1 VIKIKNKFKQSILA
15 LIVIGVIMI
24 IVVPLSTTL
33 LDILLIVS
41 ITFSLI
47 ILLTTLYVKEPLQF
61 SIFPMLLLITTLFRL
76 ALNISST
83 RIILS
88 EGGIAGK
95 VITAFGNIVVQGN
108 IVVGL
113 VIYLIIMIIQ
123 FIVITKG
130 AERVSEVAARF
141 TLDSMPGKQ
150 MAIDADLNAG
160 LINEKEAKERRKKI
174 EYQADFYGSMDGAT
188 KFVKGDAIA
197 GIIITLIN
205 LVGGIVIGLTSEGMD
220 FSQVLEVYSL
230 ATVGDGLVSQIPSL
244 MISTATGI
252 VATRS
257 SSDQDL
263 NEQFSHQL
271 FSDYKVLFITGGAL
285 LLLSIVPGFPGFF
298 LVTIGGLLLALGYAI
313 YKKTKVVPENEHE
326 KEEIQARTEREPVKT
341 NIMELLNVDPIKIEL
356 GYSLIPF
363 IDESQGGDLLERMIT
378 IRNQFAGNM
387 GIVIPV
393 VRFRD
398 NLSLKSNEYSIMI
411 RNNVIEKGVVLADY
425 MLAMS
430 SSSVEEDDLEG
441 IDTKDPA
448 YGMSAK
454 WITKDMQDKAQ
465 MLGYTVISPSS
476 VIATHISKVIKK
488 HAYEIIGRQDIQKL
502 VDNLKERQSVLVEE
516 VIGKTV
522 SIGQLHKVVIG
533 LLKEGIPVKSL
544 DVIVETLGDYA
555 KTTKDI
561 NVLIEYVR
569 QALKR
574 EITQIY
580 APNGRIDV
588 ITVNHDIEDMV
599 TKSIRST
606 ESGGYLALEPDK
618 IKHIIK
624 AANESINKAITANI
638 DAVILTS
645 PIVRIYFTEIIHQI
659 DENIDVLSYNEI
671 ENKVKIQIIGSISLQ

>member
-1 VIKIKNKFKQSILA
+1 MNIKNKFKQSILA
-15 LIVIGVIMI
+15 FIVIGIIII

-33 LDILLIVS
+33 LDILLIVN
-41 ITFSLI
+41 ITISLM
-47 ILLTTLYVKEPLQF
+47 ILLTTLYIKEPLKF

-83 RIILS
+83 RIILN
-88 EGGIAGK
+88 EGGVAGK
-95 VITAFGNIVVQGN
+95 VITAFGNFVVQGN

-113 VIYLIIMIIQ
+113 IIYLIIMIIQ

-160 LINEKEAKERRKKI
+160 LIDEKEAKERRKKI

-205 LVGGIVIGLTSEGMD
+205 LIGGIVIGLTSEGMD
-220 FSQVLEVYSL
+220 FAQVIAVYSL
-230 ATVGDGLVSQIPSL
+230 VTVGDGLVSQLPSL

-257 SSDQDL
+257 SGDQDL
-263 NEQFSHQL
+263 NEQFTIQL
-271 FSDYKVLFITGGAL
+271 FSDYKVLFVSGIAL
-285 LLLSIVPGFPGFF
+285 LILSIVPGFPTFF
-298 LVTIGGLLLALGYAI
+298 LIVIGGSLMLLGYSI
-313 YKKTKVVPENEHE
+313 YKNIKGKAEPMLQQEELETK
-326 KEEIQARTEREPVKT
+326 REREPAKT
-341 NIMELLNVDPIKIEL
+341 NIMELLNIDPIKIEL
-356 GYSLIPF
+356 GYSLIPL

-378 IRNQFAGNM
+378 IRNQFAANM

-398 NLSLKSNEYSIMI
+398 NLSLKSNEYAIMI
-411 RNNVIEKGVVLADY
+411 RNSVMEKGIVLADH
-425 MLAMS
+425 MLAMNS
-430 SSSVEEDDLEG
+430 QTVDDDALEG

-476 VIATHISKVIKK
+476 VIATHISKIVKK
-488 HAYEIIGRQDIQKL
+488 YSFEIIGRQDIQKL

-516 VIGKTV
+516 VMGKSVT
-522 SIGQLHKVVIG
+522 IGQLHKVLMG

-544 DVIVETLGDYA
+544 DIILETLGDYT
-555 KTTKDI
+555 KVTKDI
-561 NVLIEYVR
+561 NVLIEYSR

-574 EITQIY
+574 EISEIY
-580 APNGRIDV
+580 APLGIVDA
-588 ITVNHDIEDMV
+588 ITVHHDIEDMI
-599 TKSIRST
+599 TKGIRASDG
-606 ESGGYLALEPDK
+606 GGYLALEPEK
-618 IKHIIK
+618 IKSIIK
-624 AANESINKAITANI
+624 VANDAIKKAVSSGI
-638 DAVILTS
+638 DAIILTS
-645 PIVRIYFTEIIHQI
+645 PIVRIYLTEIIHQI
-659 DENIDVLSYNEI
+659 DESIDVLSYNEI
-671 ENKVKIQIIGSISLQ
+671 DNKVKIQIVGSIVLQ

>member
-1 VIKIKNKFKQSILA
+1 MIKIKSKFKQCILA
-15 LIVIGVIMI
+15 AIVIGIIVI

-33 LDILLIVS
+33 LDILLIIN
-41 ITFSLI
+41 ITFSLM
-47 ILLTTLYVKEPLQF
+47 ILLTTLYVKEPLNF

-76 ALNISST
+76 SLNISST
-83 RIILS
+83 RIILG
-88 EGGIAGK
+88 EGGAAGK
-95 VITAFGNIVVQGN
+95 VIAAFGSFVVQGN

-160 LINEKEAKERRKKI
+160 FIDEKEAKIRRKKV

-205 LVGGIVIGLTSEGMD
+205 FIGGMIIGVTSEGME
-220 FSQVLEVYSL
+220 FAQVIEVYSL

-252 VATRS
+252 IATRS
-257 SSDQDL
+257 TADQDL
-263 NEQFSHQL
+263 NEQFTSQL
-271 FSDYKVLFITGGAL
+271 FSDYKVLFVSGAAL

-298 LVTIGGLLLALGYAI
+298 LLLIGGALLAMGYAI
-313 YKKTKVVPENEHE
+313 YSKTKKKTMPVKANEE
-326 KEEIQARTEREPVKT
+326 VQVKSEREPVKT
-341 NIMELLNVDPIKIEL
+341 NIMELLNVDPVKIEL
-356 GYSLIPF
+356 GYSLIPL
-363 IDESQGGDLLERMIT
+363 IDEAQGGDLLERMIT
-378 IRNQFAGNM
+378 IRNQFASSL

-398 NLSLKSNEYSIMI
+398 NLSLKSNEYAIMI
-411 RNNVIEKGVVLADY
+411 RNTVVEKGVVLSDH
-425 MLAMS
+425 MLAMNS
-430 SSSVEEDDLEG
+430 QAADEDDLEG

-448 YGMSAK
+448 YGMHAK

-476 VIATHISKVIKK
+476 VIATHISKIVKK
-488 HAYEIIGRQDIQKL
+488 HSYEIIGRQEIQKL
-502 VDNLKERQSVLVEE
+502 VDNLKEKQSVLVDE

-522 SIGQLHKVVIG
+522 TIGQLHKVLMG

-544 DVIVETLGDYA
+544 DIIIETLGDYA
-555 KTTKDI
+555 KTTKDM

-580 APNGRIDV
+580 APSGKIDV
-588 ITVNHDIEDMV
+588 ITVHHDIEDMI
-599 TKSIRST
+599 TKGIRAA
-606 ESGGYLALEPDK
+606 EGGGYLALEPEK
-618 IKHIIK
+618 IKDIIK
-624 AANESINKAITANI
+624 ASGDAIRKAASQGI
-638 DAVILTS
+638 DAIILTS
-645 PIVRIYFTEIIHQI
+645 PIIRIYLVDIVHQI

-671 ENKVKIQIIGSISLQ
+671 ENKVKIQIVGSVVLQ

>member
-1 VIKIKNKFKQSILA
+1 LRKLRQSILA
-15 LIVIGVIMI
+15 AIVIGVIII

-33 LDILLIVS
+33 LDIMLIIN
-41 ITFSLI
+41 ITFSLM

-76 ALNISST
+76 SLNISST

-95 VITAFGNIVVQGN
+95 VITAFGNVVIQGN

-160 LINEKEAKERRKKI
+160 LIDEKEAKVRRKKI
-174 EYQADFYGSMDGAT
+174 EFQADFYGSMDGAT

-205 LVGGIVIGLTSEGMD
+205 LVGGIIIGATSEGME
-220 FSQVLEVYSL
+220 FSQVLQVYSL

-257 SSDQDL
+257 SGDQDL
-263 NEQFSHQL
+263 NEQFTVQL
-271 FSDYKVLFITGGAL
+271 FSDYKVLFVSGFAL
-285 LLLSIVPGFPGFF
+285 VLLSLIPGFPGFF
-298 LVTIGGLLLALGYAI
+298 LLVIGGLLLAMGYAI
-313 YKKTKVVPENEHE
+313 YSKTKKKTSMQPEKDEAQTKV
-326 KEEIQARTEREPVKT
+326 EREPVKT
-341 NIMELLNVDPIKIEL
+341 NIMELLNIDPIKIEL
-356 GYSLIPF
+356 GYSLIPL
-363 IDESQGGDLLERMIT
+363 IDEAQGGDLLDRMIT
-378 IRNQFAGNM
+378 IRNQFASTM

-411 RNNVIEKGVVLADY
+411 RNSVIEKGIVLADH
-425 MLAMS
+425 MLAMNS
-430 SSSVEEDDLEG
+430 QALEDDELEG

-448 YGMSAK
+448 YGMHAK
-454 WITKDMQDKAQ
+454 WITKEMQDKAQ

-476 VIATHISKVIKK
+476 VIATHISKIIKK
-488 HAYEIIGRQDIQKL
+488 YSYEIIGRQDIQKL
-502 VDNLKERQSVLVEE
+502 IDNLKERQNVLVEE
-516 VIGKTV
+516 VMGKTV
-522 SIGQLHKVVIG
+522 TIGQLHKVIMG

-544 DVIVETLGDYA
+544 DIILETLGDYV

-561 NVLIEYVR
+561 NVLIEYSR

-580 APNGRIDV
+580 APSGKIDV
-588 ITVNHDIEDMV
+588 ITVHHDIEEMI
-599 TKSIRST
+599 TKGIRASDG
-606 ESGGYLALEPDK
+606 GGYLALEPEK
-618 IKHIIK
+618 IKEIIK
-624 AANESINKAITANI
+624 ASNEALKKASSAGI

-645 PIVRIYFTEIIHQI
+645 PIIRIYLTEIIHQI

-671 ENKVKIQIIGSISLQ
+671 ENKVKIQIVGSIVL